1 MFKKNLIKKM
11 LFTCVSAFVLPS
23 MVFAAPD
30 LFIQSCQRADGSPCL
45 VDGATTQLEAGET
58 VTILMSVETEKKIN
72 GFSATVELENM
83 TNFSD
88 FTYSNIWGTD
98 SSANYD
104 SNVFMVM
111 RDPGSIPENEDLRKE
126 IGSFKVTA
134 GTTLGEAKITFQDI
148 DATYLDGTSVEDYDP
163 AFIGSLVFDVIGA
176 TSNDD
181 SAGGVTTDGTET
193 KTDTN
198 TSTNTKSDKKTS
210 ESTSNPKTGINGSL
224 LDTIVILAVC
234 IVSYLI
240 LRKKNFFNEI

>member
-88 FTYSNIWGTD
+88 FTYYNIWGSD
-98 SSANYD
+98 SAVNG
-104 SNVFMVM
+104 NTFMVM

-148 DATYLDGTSVEDYDP
+148 DATYLDGTSVEDYNP
-163 AFIGSLVFDVIGA
+163 AFTGSLIFNVV
-176 TSNDD
+176 
-181 SAGGVTTDGTET
+181 
-193 KTDTN
+193 
-198 TSTNTKSDKKTS
+198 
-210 ESTSNPKTGINGSL
+210 ESTSNSNTNENTNTNVTPTNDNTNTNDKVNTNNGKKTSGTINNPKTGVYGGSIL
-224 LDTIVILAVC
+224 LIASAICGYFVMK
-234 IVSYLI
+234 
-240 LRKKNFFNEI
+240 KKNLFKKI